1 MSSYAAPTTIEEAV
15 VVLVGGGRVVAGGTD
30 LVVGARQ
37 GKVPLPGDL
46 VAIHRVAAL
55 QGVMPADGGGLRI
68 GSLTSHAEL
77 VANEEIRSRWTAL
90 ADGAAIIGSPA
101 TRSTGTLGGNIVNA
115 SPAADT
121 VAPLVCFGA
130 VLHLTGPLGQRS
142 LPLDGFATGPGRTVV
157 EPSELLVAIELPAAD
172 AGTGSCYIRLEF
184 RRQMEIAVVGAAAV
198 VSIEGG
204 VVRDARV
211 AMTALSPT
219 IRRVPEAE
227 AALVGSDGGHDAAEE
242 AGRAVAAAARPI
254 SDVRAPADYRRAMAS
269 VVTRRAVLGAV
280 ARASGEGIA
289 IPASETLFATD
300 GRVR

>member
-1 MSSYAAPTTIEEAV
+1 MSSYAAPTRIEEAV
-15 VVLVGGGRVVAGGTD
+15 VALVGGARVVAGGTD

-37 GKVPLPGDL
+37 GKAPLPEDL
-46 VAIHRVAAL
+46 VGIHRVGGL
-55 QGVMPADGGGLRI
+55 RGVTATGGGGLRI

-77 VANEEIRSRWTAL
+77 VAHEEIRLRWTAL
-90 ADGAAIIGSPA
+90 ADGAAIVGSPA
-101 TRSTGTLGGNIVNA
+101 TRSTGTLGGNIINA

-130 VLHLTGPLGQRS
+130 VLHLVGHSGRRS
-142 LPLDGFATGPGRTVV
+142 LPLDGFATGPGRTVA

-184 RRQMEIAVVGAAAV
+184 RRQMEIAVVGAAAM
-198 VSIEGG
+198 VSVERG

-219 IRRVPEAE
+219 IRRVREAE
-227 AALVGSDGGHDAAEE
+227 AALVGTDGGHHAAEE

-254 SDVRAPADYRRAMAS
+254 SDVRAPADYRRAMAA

-280 ARASGEGIA
+280 ARATGDGVA
-289 IPASETLFATD
+289 IPASETLFAVG